1 VTEARLAV
9 IGVGNA
15 FRRDDAAG
23 LLVARRLLELPLA
36 RDVIVREH
44 EGDMAALL
52 DAWSGCASAVV
63 VDAAFGDSSDE
74 GEAGTVHRFDALAK
88 PLPARMFASTSSHAF
103 GLAEAVELGRA
114 LGRLPGA
121 LRVYAIEGASFQ
133 AGTEVSPAVDSAVD
147 RVVAELAPEL
157 GPAPDTA

>member
-1 VTEARLAV
+1 VTEARLAL

-23 LLVARRLLELPLA
+23 LLVARRLLALPLA
-36 RDVIVREH
+36 GDVIVCEH

-63 VDAAFGDSSDE
+63 VDAAFGDGE
-74 GEAGTVHRFDALAK
+74 GGGAGTIHRFDALAE
-88 PLPARMFASTSSHAF
+88 PLPARMFASSSSHAF

-121 LRVYAIEGASFQ
+121 LRVYAIKGASFE
-133 AGTEVSPAVDSAVD
+133 AGTEVSAAVDSAVD

-157 GPAPDTA
+157 APSA